1 MRVGFIS
8 SNIEAI
14 QHFITVEMVRLMG
27 VFLVIASSAPAT
39 YRSNQGESERDKQA
53 DS

>member
-14 QHFITVEMVRLMG
+14 HFIMVEMVRLMG